1 MVKQKNLYKKKKQS
15 LSQLNPLEKIIWIIF
30 FLSII
35 SIIIFFISALLSNS
49 LGRLFNW
56 NNNFLPWILSS
67 LGVMATSLTGLL
79 IHRQFNLESKRFEQ
93 TETSG
98 LSVEIEPYSG
108 TLNKAGFLKNNGIE
122 VRFAINNPSIRKNIL
137 CEVFIVLE
145 NDNTKHTLIQRGDYT
160 NFDYNRVI
168 NFPSMYGFRGHFK
181 IPGQFENLTEE
192 DIFSQDFY
200 LIAHYGLR
208 NKENKYLPET
218 EEIKM
223 IGFNAVFKGK
233 ELDHFYSVPKLHIDQ
248 QYRNHLAVPTDR
260 L

>member
-1 MVKQKNLYKKKKQS
+1 MEKKNLYRKMKQS
-15 LSQLNPLEKIIWIIF
+15 LSKLNPLEKIIWIIF

-35 SIIIFFISALLSNS
+35 SIFIFFISALLSNS

-98 LSVEIEPYSG
+98 LSVEIEPYSE
-108 TLNKAGFLKNNGIE
+108 TLKKGGYLINSGIE
-122 VRFAINNPSIRKNIL
+122 IRFAIHNPSIRKNIL
-137 CEVFIVLE
+137 CEVFIVLK
-145 NDNTKHTLIQRGDYT
+145 NDNTKHTLMQRGDYT
-160 NFDYNRVI
+160 NFDYNSIIR
-168 NFPSMYGFRGHFK
+168 FPSMYGFRGHFK
-181 IPGQFENLTEE
+181 IPGQFKNLTEE
-192 DIFSQDFY
+192 NILSQDFY

-208 NKENKYLPET
+208 NKNNVYLPKT

-223 IGFNAVFKGK
+223 IGFSPKILNG
-233 ELDHFYSVPKLHIDQ
+233 DINYFYSVPKLHIAPK
-248 QYRNHLAVPTDR
+248 YLNHLAVPTNG